1 MSTSNNLLN
10 ASTLIGAYN
19 NYGSL
24 WLTLLKNL
32 NLPPLGDEN
41 QNGVSV
47 FVTKTLLFVS
57 ARPLDAKWGD
67 AVAVRKLLSVFD
79 KQSGKLLRAIVDG
92 RTAAAAPTTYL
103 HGAKRCIAMAVGN
116 GPTTRRTSRTW
127 NLERHQTLSPST
139 ETAARRSRTVSG
151 ARVVDFAEHDAAP

>member
-19 NYGSL
+19 NDGSL

-57 ARPLDAKWGD
+57 PRPLDAKWGD

-79 KQSGKLLRAIVDG
+79 KQSGKLLRAIEMDG
-92 RTAAAAPTTYL
+92 QRPL
-103 HGAKRCIAMAVGN
+103 RPRPICMV
-116 GPTTRRTSRTW
+116 R
-127 NLERHQTLSPST
+127 
-139 ETAARRSRTVSG
+139 SG
-151 ARVVDFAEHDAAP
+151 ASRWQLAMGRRLGERAVHGIWSDIKP